1 MADYDNSVADQNTV
15 IASPS
20 GVVTERVGEPSLPSV
35 ARGVIKETMQEL
47 AAAKRE
53 HNCDICAG
61 VNKDIAVAKAEIM
74 LFVGTLRTT
83 IEGLFAGTSSNPAVE
98 DIKQQISAVKA
109 KVKAIKK
116 EIEPIQEQIKAIQ
129 AYIKEMQDLIAYIQS
144 LPGELQAMF
153 QACLSEATAGITQAI
168 NEIKSTPGAIVAEVK
183 AAAQPAID
191 TVKDVTAAVN
201 SVPAA
206 ATDVVVSVTPN
217 TTLS

>member
-1 MADYDNSVADQNTV
+1 MADQLDSIAEQGTV
-15 IASPS
+15 ITAPTNTTWQANNASTLT
-20 GVVTERVGEPSLPSV
+20 GGAVGRVKG
-35 ARGVIKETMQEL
+35 TMQEL

-74 LFVGTLRTT
+74 LFVGELRTT

-116 EIEPIQEQIKAIQ
+116 EIEPIQEQIEAIQ
-129 AYIKEMQDLIAYIQS
+129 AYIKEMQELIAYIQS
-144 LPGELQAMF
+144 LPSELQALL

-168 NEIKSTPGAIVAEVK
+168 NEIKSTPGAIINEVK
-183 AAAQPAID
+183 STAQETIN
-191 TVKDVTAAVN
+191 TVKDIEAAVN
-201 SVPAA
+201 EIPAA
-206 ATDVVVSVTPN
+206 ATDVVVSVTP
-217 TTLS
+217 TTPEA

>member
-15 IASPS
+15 IASPA

-47 AAAKRE
+47 AAAERE

-74 LFVGTLRTT
+74 LFVGGLRTT

-116 EIEPIQEQIKAIQ
+116 EIEPIQEQIEAIQ
-129 AYIKEMQDLIAYIQS
+129 AYIKEMQELIAYIQS
-144 LPGELQAMF
+144 LPDELQALL

-168 NEIKSTPGAIVAEVK
+168 NEIKSTPGAIINEVK
-183 AAAQPAID
+183 TAAQPLVDEFNNIE
-191 TVKDVTAAVN
+191 AAVN
-201 SVPAA
+201 EIPAA
-206 ATDVVVSVTPN
+206 ATDVVVSVTP
-217 TTLS
+217 TTPEA

>member
-1 MADYDNSVADQNTV
+1 MAEQIDSIAEQGTV
-15 IASPS
+15 ITAPEGTTWQFKDSSTIPGIS
-20 GVVTERVGEPSLPSV
+20 TRVKG
-35 ARGVIKETMQEL
+35 TMSEL
-47 AAAKRE
+47 ASYKRE

-98 DIKQQISAVKA
+98 DIKQQIAAVKA

-129 AYIKEMQDLIAYIQS
+129 AYIKEMQELIAYIQS
-144 LPGELQAMF
+144 LPGELQALL

-168 NEIKSTPGAIVAEVK
+168 NEIKSTPAAILAEAK
-183 AAAQPAID
+183 AAAAPAIQLVED
-191 TVKDVTAAVN
+191 TTKAVT
-201 SVPAA
+201 SVQAA
-206 ATDVVVSVTPN
+206 ATDVVVSVTSI
-217 TTLS
+217 TLQA